1 MLLRRETP
9 TGPASYSVVGDP
21 ARRAVPRRGRRLG
34 PLSAGALLLV
44 ALGPRGAWAQE
55 SNLDAERFKPAV
67 THDGFVNLEGS
78 GVRMP
83 EDRWEFGLFL
93 NYARNTL
100 IAVNGADNV
109 SRQFVAGRLGFDAL
123 ASVTL
128 AEPFALGV
136 DLPFFLAQTGDYAPS
151 SAGLGDLRLVP
162 KLRLMDD
169 RNGFGLGIVGE
180 LRLPTHAG
188 DFAGG
193 ARNVVFAP
201 RLVADHRYAGGLRL
215 GANAGVLL
223 RQGTL
228 FYNVHAAS
236 EFTYG
241 AAIGY
246 RFGGDA
252 GKVEIGAE
260 LLGAL
265 GLVRTNR
272 EEAPLEAFPYVKVN
286 PSDEWEISA
295 GPGIGLLPGYGVPV
309 FRFFAGIR
317 YTPTS
322 HDSDH
327 DGVPDGRDRCPT
339 VAEDRDHV
347 QDDDG
352 CPEEDGDVDGIPDSE
367 DRCPNAKE
375 TINGFEDDDGCPD
388 EGPARVIVE
397 NGRIRIL
404 ENIRFKKGS
413 AEIDEESNSILNQVA
428 LTMKANPSIKRVRVE
443 GHTDETG
450 THELNMQL
458 SRERAASVRQYIVNR
473 GVKPERLTAAGY
485 GPDRP
490 LVKGNDPDSLAKN
503 RRVEFIVEQ

>member
-1 MLLRRETP
+1 MRFGAACWISLCVCL
-9 TGPASYSVVGDP
+9 
-21 ARRAVPRRGRRLG
+21 VPVL
-34 PLSAGALLLV
+34 AL
-44 ALGPRGAWAQE
+44 AQE
-55 SNLDAERFKPAV
+55 NVLDAERFKPAV

-83 EDRWEFGLFL
+83 EDRWEFGFFL

-100 IAVNGADNV
+100 IVVNGSDDVTRHFV
-109 SRQFVAGRLGFDAL
+109 SGRLGFDAM

-128 AEPFALGV
+128 AEPFAIGV
-136 DLPFFLAQTGDYAPS
+136 DLPFFLAQTGDYSPS
-151 SAGLGDLRLVP
+151 SGGLGDLRLVP
-162 KLRLMDD
+162 KLRLLDD

-180 LRLPTHAG
+180 LRLPTHTG
-188 DFAGG
+188 DFSGG

-201 RLVADHRYAGGLRL
+201 RLVADHRFAGGLRL

-223 RQGTL
+223 REGTS
-228 FYNVHAAS
+228 FFNVRAAS

-241 AAIGY
+241 GALGY

-260 LLGAL
+260 LLGAI
-265 GLVRTNR
+265 GLVAANR
-272 EEAPLEAFPYVKVN
+272 EETPLEAFPYVKVN
-286 PSDEWEISA
+286 PNDEWEISA
-295 GPGIGLLPGYGVPV
+295 GPGIGLLAGYGVPLV
-309 FRFFAGIR
+309 RVFAGVR
-317 YTPTS
+317 YTPTA
-322 HDSDH
+322 HDRDH
-327 DGVPDGRDRCPT
+327 DGVPDDRDQCPN
-339 VAEDRDHV
+339 VPEDRDHV
-347 QDDDG
+347 NDQDG
-352 CPEEDGDVDGIPDSE
+352 CPEEDGDVDGVPDSE

-375 TINGFEDDDGCPD
+375 SINGFEDEDGCPD

-404 ENIRFKKGS
+404 ENIRFRTGS
-413 AEIDEESNSILNQVA
+413 AEIDSESNSILNQVA

-450 THELNMQL
+450 SHDMNMQL
-458 SRERAASVRQYIVNR
+458 SRERAASVRQYLINR
-473 GVKPERLTAAGY
+473 GVKPERLTAQGY

-490 LVKGNDPDSLAKN
+490 LVKGTDPDSLSKN